1 MKTSYLN
8 RWLFSAFLT
17 VLLVASSAM
26 SISVFGQTSNTG
38 TVTGVVQDEKGALL
52 PGASVKLVNLG
63 TNSERTATTSSDG
76 VYEITQLVPG
86 NYRLEIQATGFA
98 KFVQEPVVVNVLQR
112 TTANA
117 NLKVG
122 GIGET
127 VTVTGESTALVET
140 TKTDVSGVIDQR
152 RLENLPVNGRSF
164 ASLAVL
170 IPGATLQPSF
180 DPTKARVGTFSV
192 GGSTGRNLNITID
205 GGDNKD
211 NAVGGILQNF
221 SMEGIQEFALSTQRF
236 SAANGR
242 SGGALLSVVSKSGS
256 NAFHGSAFGFFR
268 DDALN
273 ANAPKLLAEARGDS
287 TEGAEKPPFNR
298 QQFGGSFGGPIKKD
312 RAFFFGA
319 IERTRERGNSFVAAD
334 DQEKISFLEPF
345 GYQAVSL
352 LPQPFNDWQY
362 TVKGDFVLSPKHQ
375 LVVRFAGQNNDAL
388 NDQAG
393 FLIVRTDLSGGN
405 ESLNTLYNFLTS
417 LTSTISAS
425 TVNQFTYQYQTF
437 DNRINATTDLN
448 LLTFPD
454 GLLVGRNGNV
464 PQQTIQKKHQF
475 HDDISWN
482 RGNHGFKFGGD
493 FTYVPTLGGLF
504 AFNSAPE
511 YDFNFNADEIAL
523 NPGQFPQG
531 FHTTQ
536 ILPGPITCGAF
547 AETLNCTQAD
557 LDGIG
562 VVAQV
567 VLSGGDPAF
576 NLREGAKQF
585 AAYFQD
591 DWKITPR
598 LTLNLGVR
606 YDVDFGFVDNAHAAE
621 NRTFQALRIIN
632 SPFARKVVEDDKNN
646 ISPRIGFAWDFRG
659 DDRSVIR
666 GGYGIYYDQSFL
678 NVPLF
683 AVQQANPEIYATFF
697 NDGANLS
704 IDSPAPTVP
713 RPLTNPLP
721 GTRGR
726 MLDPDFESP
735 YTQQWNL
742 GFAQEFGKNMALEF
756 DYVHI
761 LGLHE
766 FSGLDI
772 NPRPGPLLGLD
783 RGDPT
788 PPNSARIL
796 ASQFAAHAAELIQA
810 FGTATPFARI
820 SVAQSD
826 SRSRYDAFTIAF
838 KKRYA
843 DKFQLNAHYT
853 LAKSQAWFG
862 ATADFGLVP
871 QNQFAKFDPINFGP
885 TGEDERHRF
894 VVSGIFDLPW
904 DFQVAPI
911 FQVASARPYSI
922 FPSCL
927 CDINRDGVTNDRE
940 SVDPAVDDQHPL
952 PLNDHRG
959 DNFSQLNVRV
969 SKFFKFGETKKL
981 GLFFEAFNVFNTGN
995 FGNQFQN
1002 VTGASDF
1009 GKPVNFFGATGFSE
1023 PLGIPFQAQLGVRF
1037 SF

>member
-1 MKTSYLN
+1 MKTSYSN

-659 DDRSVIR
+659 DGRSVIR